1 MRACASV
8 PTACIHRACTCS
20 VQRTSSAQAV
30 HCKQFTHGMRTH
42 VSALPGAES
51 TPPRRKPHGSAMT
64 PQPTQIFAS
73 VTADAPTEPTPSFS
87 RVRSASLLDIYLRK
101 VDGKRGRVERHCR
114 SMVART
120 ACRHSA
126 TMYALKQKLA
136 HRGARADQA
145 PYIFD
150 LLLYYSLLLH
160 RNPHE
165 SVAAPPRAHLSCC
178 VYEGEQRVCSPSG
191 VLAAVCSH
199 ALTSMRSMKA
209 SCYSMMLVTARST
222 GSPWWFR

>member
-1 MRACASV
+1 MGWGE
-8 PTACIHRACTCS
+8 CTHS
-20 VQRTSSAQAV
+20 
-30 HCKQFTHGMRTH
+30 MRTH
-42 VSALPGAES
+42 GSALPGAES

-120 ACRHSA
+120 APCRSA
-126 TMYALKQKLA
+126 CGQGKLA
-136 HRGARADQA
+136 HRGAGADQA
-145 PYIFD
+145 CLCYVFD
-150 LLLYYSLLLH
+150 LLLYCYLLLH

>member
-1 MRACASV
+1 
-8 PTACIHRACTCS
+8 
-20 VQRTSSAQAV
+20 
-30 HCKQFTHGMRTH
+30 
-42 VSALPGAES
+42 
-51 TPPRRKPHGSAMT
+51 MT

-73 VTADAPTEPTPSFS
+73 VTADAPTEPKPSFS

-126 TMYALKQKLA
+126 TTICMRSSKNLRTGV
-136 HRGARADQA
+136 HERTRRC
-145 PYIFD
+145 YIFD

>member
-1 MRACASV
+1 MGWGE
-8 PTACIHRACTCS
+8 CTHS
-20 VQRTSSAQAV
+20 
-30 HCKQFTHGMRTH
+30 MRTH
-42 VSALPGAES
+42 GSALPGAES

-120 ACRHSA
+120 ACRHR
-126 TMYALKQKLA
+126 LRPRQKLA

-145 PYIFD
+145 RYIFD

-160 RNPHE
+160 RNLRTPTLLRARLRAQPQRIRGRRSRPH
-165 SVAAPPRAHLSCC
+165 VI
-178 VYEGEQRVCSPSG
+178 
-191 VLAAVCSH
+191 
-199 ALTSMRSMKA
+199 
-209 SCYSMMLVTARST
+209 ARST
-222 GSPWWFR
+222 PRQSVKVPRKLRESARIRV